1 MYSRHFHKQRK
12 VSHMHNLV
20 HTFVNGTWFDIANSP
35 NDPLFWFHHS
45 FVDKLFEEWLAKR
58 KKIPK
63 LPPGARPGHGHNDSA
78 VPLFPAEKLG
88 DYFVPLRDLGARYD
102 DENLSQLLKV
112 TVRKMLEIR
121 QYVISTIFFFQ
132 FAKFHVVG
140 RWLATGKR
148 CLKKQKFLELLATK
162 LKRLQQN

>member
-1 MYSRHFHKQRK
+1 
-12 VSHMHNLV
+12 MHNLV

-88 DYFVPLRDLGARYD
+88 DYFVPLRNLGARYD
-102 DENLSQLLKV
+102 DENLSQLFTV
-112 TVRKMLEIR
+112 TVRKNVGNSSVR
-121 QYVISTIFFFQ
+121 DFHNFFLLICQ
-132 FAKFHVVG
+132 IPC
-140 RWLATGKR
+140 RRSLA
-148 CLKKQKFLELLATK
+148 C
-162 LKRLQQN
+162 